1 MFRANHVS
9 KLGFCMENNQ
19 AIEAANLIASLYRG
33 ETTLERL
40 PEACRPK
47 SIADAQQILSELPK
61 SLDRP
66 VQGYKCYFPFKATQ
80 PNLFAPIFNIL
91 PNGSPITSEVANLH
105 LIEPEILFRAERD
118 LPPREEAY
126 SYEEVASA
134 VVAVPAFEFLAT
146 RFSADFTRSEEHTSE
161 LQSLMRISYA
171 VFCLKK
177 KTPIPSNFSA

>member
-1 MFRANHVS
+1 MRISDWSSDVCS
-9 KLGFCMENNQ
+9 SDL
-19 AIEAANLIASLYRG
+19 
-33 ETTLERL
+33 
-40 PEACRPK
+40 
-47 SIADAQQILSELPK
+47 
-61 SLDRP
+61 
-66 VQGYKCYFPFKATQ
+66 FKATQ

-146 RFSADFTRSEEHTSE
+146 RFSAAFTTLLDRKSVVWGKSVSVRVDFGGR
-161 LQSLMRISYA
+161 R
-171 VFCLKK
+171 
-177 KTPIPSNFSA
+177 

>member
-1 MFRANHVS
+1 
-9 KLGFCMENNQ
+9 MENNQ
-19 AIEAANLIASLYRG
+19 AIEAAKRIASLYRV

-47 SIADAQQILSELPK
+47 SITDAQQILSELPK

-105 LIEPEILFRAERD
+105 LTEPEILFSSERTIPHREDAYRIAED
-118 LPPREEAY
+118 EIAI
-126 SYEEVASA
+126 
-134 VVAVPAFEFLAT
+134 VAVPT
-146 RFSADFTRSEEHTSE
+146 
-161 LQSLMRISYA
+161 I
-171 VFCLKK
+171 
-177 KTPIPSNFSA
+177 